1 MIIEKR
7 KVRGRE
13 REREMI
19 FYTNVCQVTKNSK
32 IIATAKLKKA
42 KLWALQRKI
51 QDHSISLTTFL
62 RKKINLNI
70 IIIIFL

>member
-19 FYTNVCQVTKNSK
+19 FDTNACQVTKKSK

-42 KLWALQRKI
+42 KLWELQRKI
-51 QDHSISLTTFL
+51 QDHSISLSTFL

-70 IIIIFL
+70 IFFFL